1 MCGRYVSVSTPEQ
14 LAEAFSVDEVRT
26 DALPERYNV
35 APTLDVYSVIERDD
49 VRRLGTLRWGFVP
62 FWAKQLKGSPSPI
75 NARIEGLAENRMFAR
90 AVASRRCIIPADA
103 FYEWQDR
110 GAGGR
115 KQPYVFR
122 DPDGAPLAFAGLWS
136 TWRDPAADDDT
147 EPLYSCAIVTMP
159 AKGPVA
165 DIHDRMPVMLPEQLR
180 GDWLTATPDEAP
192 HLLDAV
198 ASLGVPRIERYAVSD
213 RVNNVRHEGPDLL
226 EPGEVDG

>member
-14 LAEAFSVDEVRT
+14 LAEAFDVTEVRT
-26 DALPERYNV
+26 EPLPERYNV
-35 APTLDVYSVIERDD
+35 APTLDVYSVIQRED

-62 FWAKQLKGSPSPI
+62 FWAKQLKGSPAPI
-75 NARIEGLAENRMFAR
+75 NARIEGLADNRMFSR

-103 FYEWQDR
+103 FYEWHDR
-110 GAGGR
+110 GDGKP

-136 TWRDPAADDDT
+136 TWRDPQADDDAD
-147 EPLYSCAIVTMP
+147 PLYSCAIVTMP

-165 DIHDRMPVMLPEQLR
+165 DIHDRMPAMLPPQLV
-180 GDWLTATPDEAP
+180 GDWLGAGEEDAP

-198 ASLGVPRIERYAVSD
+198 AALGVPRIERYTVSD
-213 RVNNVRHEGPDLL
+213 RVNNVRHEGPELI
-226 EPGEVDG
+226 EPGEVD

>member
-14 LAEAFSVDEVRT
+14 LAEAFDVGEVRT
-26 DALPERYNV
+26 EPLPGRYNV
-35 APTLDVYSVIERDD
+35 APTLDVYAVIQRDD

-75 NARIEGLAENRMFAR
+75 NARIEGLADNRMFGR
-90 AVASRRCIIPADA
+90 AVESRRCIIPADA

-110 GAGGR
+110 AGAR

-136 TWRDPAADDDT
+136 SWRDPEAGDDA
-147 EPLYSCAIVTMP
+147 ERLHSCAIVTMP

-165 DIHDRMPVMLPEQLR
+165 DIHDRMPAMLPPQLVD
-180 GDWLTATPDEAP
+180 DWLTASPEDAP

-198 ASLGVPRIERYAVSD
+198 AALGVPRIERYAVSD
-213 RVNNVRHEGPDLL
+213 RVNNVRNEGPELL
-226 EPGEVDG
+226 EPGEVD